1 MRIDILHEAPAQ
13 MIFPERLLLYSLIY
27 GLRPTAVLEIGSAEG
42 GSAMII
48 CAAMDAYGS
57 GRLVC
62 VDPAPRFSSE
72 LWSRI
77 AHRAVVLQ
85 GFSTDSAILTQASKE
100 AGSLFDLIFI
110 DGDHSYLGTLRD
122 VEVASSLL
130 RSEGYLLFHD
140 AHCAEVHSAIEEA
153 LKRFSFLDCGLL
165 SVEANPILEASSGR
179 QVVWGGLRLLRHGQ
193 KQLHDQDNFLDQ
205 PLLPQNPSQHN
216 WLRRA
221 WFGLWHSS
229 RESRREQP
237 VVSQE
242 AQKPVG
248 GEEFRQERRTTTIL
262 HEGVTL
268 AKVAED
274 IGVDWKRSNYYDDAE
289 AWIDDAWTYMLW
301 PFIRECDFSC
311 VVDLAA
317 GHGRNTRKLLD
328 VAAKLYV
335 VDINEENIEFC
346 QRRFAGEK
354 TITYIKNDGFTLKEI
369 PDVTVSLVYSFDAM
383 IHFDSDVVRSYL
395 KESYRI
401 LKPGGYGFFHYANY
415 DKDPGGHYQNNI
427 GWKNFMTEKLFH
439 HYCVKEGFEVV
450 KSTVYDNGTTLQED
464 CLTLFRKPL

>member
-1 MRIDILHEAPAQ
+1 MSIDILHEAPAQ

-27 GLRPTAVLEIGSAEG
+27 GLRPTTVLEIGSAEG

-62 VDPAPRFSSE
+62 VDPTPRFPPE
-72 LWSRI
+72 LLSRI
-77 AHRAVVLQ
+77 AHRAVVLK
-85 GFSTDSAILTQASKE
+85 GFSTDPAILTQAHKE

-110 DGDHSYLGTLRD
+110 DGDHSYLGALRD
-122 VEVASSLL
+122 VEVASPLL
-130 RSEGYLLFHD
+130 RSGGYLLFHD
-140 AHCAEVHSAIEEA
+140 AHYAEVHRAIEEA
-153 LKRFSFLDCGLL
+153 LKHFSFLDCGLL
-165 SVEANPILEASSGR
+165 SVEENPILEASSGR
-179 QVVWGGLRLLRHGQ
+179 KVAWGGLRLLRLKQ
-193 KQLHDQDNFLDQ
+193 KQLHDQDNFLGQ
-205 PLLPQNPSQHN
+205 PLQLQNPSQHN
-216 WLRRA
+216 WLRRI
-221 WFGLWHSS
+221 WFGLRRAS
-229 RESRREQP
+229 RESRPEQP
-237 VVSQE
+237 VVLQE
-242 AQKPVG
+242 AQKRMG
-248 GEEFRQERRTTTIL
+248 DEEFRQERRTTTIF

-274 IGVDWKRSNYYDDAE
+274 IGVDWKRSHYYDDAE

-328 VAAKLYV
+328 IAAKLYV

-354 TITYIKNDGFTLKEI
+354 KITYIKNDGFTLKEI
-369 PDVTVSLVYSFDAM
+369 PAAEVSLVYSFDAM

-395 KESYRI
+395 KEFYRI
-401 LKPGGYGFFHYANY
+401 LKPGGYGFCHYANY
-415 DKDPGGHYQNNI
+415 DKDPGGYYQNNI

-439 HYCVKEGFEVV
+439 HYCAKEGLEVI
-450 KSTVYDNGTTLQED
+450 KSTIYDNGTTVQED